1 MRALKRKN
9 KLQVQPLRVAGE
21 GHSGDSHRQ
30 SQSQSRGR
38 SQSQGPAAAQIKGG
52 IWTDSST
59 ITPNSRVIALLGY
72 RALNQ

>member
-9 KLQVQPLRVAGE
+9 KLRVQPLRVAGDL
-21 GHSGDSHRQ
+21 GDSHRQSQ

-38 SQSQGPAAAQIKGG
+38 SQSQGPAVAQIKSG
-52 IWTDSST
+52 IWTDSSK